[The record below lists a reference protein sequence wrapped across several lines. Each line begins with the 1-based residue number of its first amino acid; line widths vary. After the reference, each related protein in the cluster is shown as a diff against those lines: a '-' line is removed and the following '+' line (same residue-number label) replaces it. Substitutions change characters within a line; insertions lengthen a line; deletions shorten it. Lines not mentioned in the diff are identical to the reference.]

1 MAKIKKLLWC
11 IECGS
16 EYTIIH
22 EKKHIIEYCPMCG
35 ADIEEPEEDDE
46 EFEKNFLSD
55 DDE

>member
-1 MAKIKKLLWC
+1 MSKFNSLRRIQGNSIFFK
-11 IECGS
+11 
-16 EYTIIH
+16 T
-22 EKKHIIEYCPMCG
+22 CPMCG

>member
-1 MAKIKKLLWC
+1 MAKIKKPMWC
-11 IECGS
+11 IECGA
-16 EYTIIH
+16 EYVVIH